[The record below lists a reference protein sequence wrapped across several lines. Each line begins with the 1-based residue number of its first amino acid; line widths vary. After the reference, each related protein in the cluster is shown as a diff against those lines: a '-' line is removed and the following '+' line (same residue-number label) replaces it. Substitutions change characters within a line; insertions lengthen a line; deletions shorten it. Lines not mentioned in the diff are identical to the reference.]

1 MSGQPK
7 GDSHARLPADAYP
20 GEVIMKHLLIV
31 SSQILSHPN
40 LRLAIA
46 PPATKDRRFLDK
58 KLARPF

>member
-1 MSGQPK
+1 
-7 GDSHARLPADAYP
+7 
-20 GEVIMKHLLIV
+20 MKHLLIV